1 MRTNGTVA
9 PSVEVLVLNKSGN
22 SLKWRWSVPVA
33 CLLMTDM
40 LIGSIACEFHERD
53 SSFLSLVSVHF
64 KVNFCGSGLWRW
76 LEPGCCASED
86 PLAGGERDREDILA
100 EFLCGVRD
108 KNRGLYTDSAESG
121 ASIRFRH

>member
-40 LIGSIACEFHERD
+40 LIGAGWSHA
-53 SSFLSLVSVHF
+53 
-64 KVNFCGSGLWRW
+64 
-76 LEPGCCASED
+76 PGCCASED
-86 PLAGGERDREDILA
+86 PLAGGERDRVMLA
-100 EFLCGVRD
+100 ESLCGVRG
-108 KNRGLYTDSAESG
+108 KNHGLYTDSEQSG

>member
-64 KVNFCGSGLWRW
+64 KVKFCGSGLWRW
-76 LEPGCCASED
+76 LEPGCCASEA
-86 PLAGGERDREDILA
+86 LSAGGERDRDMSA
-100 EFLCGVRD
+100 EFLCGVR
-108 KNRGLYTDSAESG
+108 G
-121 ASIRFRH
+121 

>member
-1 MRTNGTVA
+1 M
-9 PSVEVLVLNKSGN
+9 
-22 SLKWRWSVPVA
+22 A

-76 LEPGCCASED
+76 LEPGCYASED
-86 PLAGGERDREDILA
+86 LLAGSERDREDMLA
-100 EFLCGVRD
+100 EFLCGVRG
-108 KNRGLYTDSAESG
+108 KNCGLYTDSAESG

>member
-86 PLAGGERDREDILA
+86 PLAGGERDRVMLA
-100 EFLCGVRD
+100 ESLCGVRG
-108 KNRGLYTDSAESG
+108 KNHGLYTDSEQSG
-121 ASIRFRH
+121 ASIRFHH

>member
-40 LIGSIACEFHERD
+40 LIGSKSCLLIGSINKHGPT
-53 SSFLSLVSVHF
+53 VI

-86 PLAGGERDREDILA
+86 PLAGGERDRVMLA
-100 EFLCGVRD
+100 ESLCGVRG
-108 KNRGLYTDSAESG
+108 KNHGLYTDSEQSG